1 MTPCLRPYPFGAI
14 RCILLEKGDCC
25 MELLRQV
32 MASPVGPLTIEG
44 DKTAITALHF
54 GDLGAAGTAPLLQ
67 EAQKQLEEYFHQQRR
82 TFTLPLRFQGTPFQQ
97 RVWGALAEIPWGR
110 TISYRQL
117 AELAGS
123 PKGFRAAGNANG
135 KNPLPILLPCHRVIA
150 ADGSLG
156 GYSGGL
162 AIKSALLALEGHS
175 F

>member
-1 MTPCLRPYPFGAI
+1 
-14 RCILLEKGDCC
+14 

-44 DKTAITALHF
+44 DETAITALHF
-54 GDLGAAGTAPLLQ
+54 GDLGSAGTAPLLR
-67 EAQKQLEEYFHQQRR
+67 EAQKQLEEYFRQQRR
-82 TFTLPLRFQGTPFQQ
+82 TFTLPLRFQGTPFQG
-97 RVWGALAEIPWGR
+97 RVWAALAEIPWGQ
-110 TISYRQL
+110 TIPYRQL

-162 AIKSALLALEGHS
+162 AIKSALLALEGHT